1 MIQLH
6 AHDPEMEK
14 VTRIGSQPIALAAV
28 LLLLIVTGIGSM
40 ALWRASAESVSELD
54 RAALARQLQTRT
66 ARSSEELMEKT
77 RGLEATQQESIDQ
90 LQVVQDELQT
100 VKRQLTSQQADNKRL
115 ADQVATLA
123 DAIEALRQSNAS
135 AQPEA
140 SSPPAMRNRSVRIR
154 AHAMMH
160 RKRSKAR
167 G

>member
-6 AHDPEMEK
+6 SHDPEMEK
-14 VTRIGSQPIALAAV
+14 VTRIGTQPIALAAV

-40 ALWRASAESVSELD
+40 ALWRASAASVSELD
-54 RAALARQLQTRT
+54 RVALARQLQTRT
-66 ARSSEELMEKT
+66 TRTSEQLMEKT

-115 ADQVATLA
+115 TDQVATLA
-123 DAIEALRQSNAS
+123 DAIEGLRQSNAS

-140 SSPPAMRNRSVRIR
+140 SSPPVMRNQSVRMR

>member
-1 MIQLH
+1 MIQLYS
-6 AHDPEMEK
+6 HDSEMES

-40 ALWRASAESVSELD
+40 ALWRASAESVTEAD
-54 RAALARQLQTRT
+54 RATLTRQLQARTTRT
-66 ARSSEELMEKT
+66 SEQLMEKT

-100 VKRQLTSQQADNKRL
+100 VKQQLASQQADNRRL
-115 ADQVATLA
+115 ADQVATLS
-123 DAIEALRQSNAS
+123 DAIEGLRQSYAS
-135 AQPEA
+135 APPEA
-140 SSPPAMRNRSVRIR
+140 STPPVTRNRSVRMR

-160 RKRSKAR
+160 RRHSRAR